1 MRLNSESKLFK
12 LSACC
17 FPTAPRPLQLWVGI
31 PSARASGAAGV
42 TRVPSDGRTLD
53 ALSSGIPRSEAT
65 FPHRAAKLQAAPERL
80 ITADK
85 HPPERRSAPT
95 RHRGQ
100 SCNHRLH
107 TNLPNCTQKL
117 SRLEN
122 PHSASDSCEHLAA
135 ETSTSRNPP
144 EMLHDWFLTSN
155 LCRRHHEN
163 IRFFF

>member
-17 FPTAPRPLQLWVGI
+17 FLTAWRTPAALGGNPLSPGV
-31 PSARASGAAGV
+31 PHGAAGV

-95 RHRGQ
+95 PSQEHGSELNQ
-100 SCNHRLH
+100 SCNHKLH
-107 TNLPNCTQKL
+107 TNLPNCTQNKL
-117 SRLEN
+117 SRLE
-122 PHSASDSCEHLAA
+122 PAAASAKILKPHTTHSASDSCEHLAA
-135 ETSTSRNPP
+135 ETSTSSRKKK
-144 EMLHDWFLTSN
+144 
-155 LCRRHHEN
+155 
-163 IRFFF
+163 I